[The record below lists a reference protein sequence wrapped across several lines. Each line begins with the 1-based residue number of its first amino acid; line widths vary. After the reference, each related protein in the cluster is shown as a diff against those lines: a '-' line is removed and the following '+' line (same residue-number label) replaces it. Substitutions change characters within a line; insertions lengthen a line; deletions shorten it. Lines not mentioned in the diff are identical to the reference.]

1 MEEVT
6 QPLPMGGQLEIA
18 LCNSYLKIFLPKIK
32 REKTMSIANIK
43 KILKLNV
50 WYAHSVNTVKLVA
63 SMVILV
69 LTSMKLI
76 DFHIS
81 SHKRSLSITSLIIE
95 FIDSLRCKGHQGH
108 SVNRVK
114 CVQRKVNMKRNFIWK
129 SYAQLASTVSVFIS

>member
-1 MEEVT
+1 
-6 QPLPMGGQLEIA
+6 LPMGGQLEIA

>member
-1 MEEVT
+1 M
-6 QPLPMGGQLEIA
+6 PMGGQLEIA